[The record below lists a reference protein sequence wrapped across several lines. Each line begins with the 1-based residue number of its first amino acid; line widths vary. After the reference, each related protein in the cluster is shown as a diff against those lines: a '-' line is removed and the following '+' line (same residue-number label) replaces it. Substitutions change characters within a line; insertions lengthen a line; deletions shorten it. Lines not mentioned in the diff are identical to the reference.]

1 RRRDRQRG
9 AGDGRGRGQPGGA
22 GAAHFRLEP
31 GRRRQLWP
39 RPGARRGGRGSR
51 PGRARR
57 GAPTAGGAG
66 GGLPAAAAGAPA
78 PGRRPLRPPGPADGS
93 RHPAHRRPRRR
104 RRHHPAGPRVLPAT
118 QPGRGQG
125 QGPAALRPGRG
136 RRRQAAWRAA
146 GRRQRGAV
154 SQRRRSRAGGRG
166 HVQGGGGRA
175 GDRPGEGRQ
184 FRSRRHR
191 APARARRQ
199 RGHAGG
205 DRRGAAGTLA
215 AARPAGRRRS
225 RGPGTVSQAE
235 IIEAPND
242 IRGVLIQ
249 IEGGRLLLPN
259 ATVSEVLSYAAPE
272 PIEGAPDWILGRIR
286 WRGWQLPLVAWA
298 RLSGTA
304 PDESGGLGSKVAVLK
319 ALHGNPRLPYFA
331 LLTQG
336 FPRLV
341 TVSRSALVADA
352 GDGELPDAALASVM
366 LNEDRALVPNLDAI
380 ASQIDAAL

>member
-1 RRRDRQRG
+1 M
-9 AGDGRGRGQPGGA
+9 
-22 GAAHFRLEP
+22 
-31 GRRRQLWP
+31 
-39 RPGARRGGRGSR
+39 
-51 PGRARR
+51 
-57 GAPTAGGAG
+57 
-66 GGLPAAAAGAPA
+66 
-78 PGRRPLRPPGPADGS
+78 
-93 RHPAHRRPRRR
+93 
-104 RRHHPAGPRVLPAT
+104 
-118 QPGRGQG
+118 
-125 QGPAALRPGRG
+125 
-136 RRRQAAWRAA
+136 
-146 GRRQRGAV
+146 
-154 SQRRRSRAGGRG
+154 
-166 HVQGGGGRA
+166 
-175 GDRPGEGRQ
+175 
-184 FRSRRHR
+184 
-191 APARARRQ
+191 
-199 RGHAGG
+199 
-205 DRRGAAGTLA
+205 
-215 AARPAGRRRS
+215 
-225 RGPGTVSQAE
+225 SQAE

-341 TVSRSALVADA
+341 TVSRSALVAD
-352 GDGELPDAALASVM
+352 DGELPDAALASVM